1 MKISRALS
9 LRTITLLIAAPV
21 IWACTYFGGMPFL
34 LLVLGLAL
42 VSVNEFYAMMLKKG
56 IFPAYWVGNF
66 FTIFFICFAA
76 YSLKQNWE
84 PAHSAIFTFAAM
96 VSLLSGIFL
105 KREKDTIVDVAVT
118 QLGMIYTGWFFS
130 YLLFIRNLTEHGGYL
145 FFLILTI
152 WANDIVA
159 YLIGRKFGKH
169 KMAPSISPNK
179 TWEGALAGLLTCI
192 AAAEIFSG
200 IALING
206 THALTLGIL
215 IGILAQLSDLVESL
229 IKREAGVKDSGAV
242 LPGHGGVLDRMD
254 SFVLTAPLLYY
265 YVVWF
270 IK

>member
-1 MKISRALS
+1 
-9 LRTITLLIAAPV
+9 
-21 IWACTYFGGMPFL
+21 
-34 LLVLGLAL
+34 
-42 VSVNEFYAMMLKKG
+42 
-56 IFPAYWVGNF
+56 
-66 FTIFFICFAA
+66 
-76 YSLKQNWE
+76 
-84 PAHSAIFTFAAM
+84 
-96 VSLLSGIFL
+96 
-105 KREKDTIVDVAVT
+105 VAVT
-118 QLGMIYTGWFFS
+118 QLGMIYIGWFFS

-159 YLIGRKFGKH
+159 YLVGRKFGKH

-179 TWEGALAGLLTCI
+179 TWEGALAGFITCL

-215 IGILAQLSDLVESL
+215 IGIVAQLSDLVESL
-229 IKREAGVKDSGAV
+229 IKRDAGVKDSGVAI
-242 LPGHGGVLDRMD
+242 PGHGGVLDRMD